1 MYDIIHYHFSSL
13 QNTAGRYHSYLSWH
27 WYQKKKKKQ
36 TRLPITETLLN
47 FGADIPMDFQKA
59 LDELWIQSF
68 LTVLPSLHLS

>member
-1 MYDIIHYHFSSL
+1 MTLSITTSAASKTLLGDIILIFHD
-13 QNTAGRYHSYLSWH
+13 TDT
-27 WYQKKKKKQ
+27 KKKKQ